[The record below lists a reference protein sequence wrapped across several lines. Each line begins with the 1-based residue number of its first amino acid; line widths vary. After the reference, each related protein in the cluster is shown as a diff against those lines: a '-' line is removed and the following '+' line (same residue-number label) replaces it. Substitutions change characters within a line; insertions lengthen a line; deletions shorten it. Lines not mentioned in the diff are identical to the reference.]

1 MLKTNSVVQDVYSLI
16 DEDRFEEAE
25 KQIEYLTAS
34 ELTSLFNYL
43 TAVCPNNRL
52 LEVVEEEISVRT
64 FFMMPDEY
72 NPGDEYQFF
81 E

>member
-1 MLKTNSVVQDVYSLI
+1 MPKTNDIVQDVYSLI

-25 KQIEYLTAS
+25 EQLEYMTTN

-52 LEVVEEEISVRT
+52 MKVVEEEISART
-64 FFMMPDEY
+64 ISMMPDEY
-72 NPGDEYQFF
+72 NPGDEHQFF

>member
-1 MLKTNSVVQDVYSLI
+1 MTTN
-16 DEDRFEEAE
+16 
-25 KQIEYLTAS
+25 

-43 TAVCPNNRL
+43 TTVCPNNRL
-52 LEVVEEEISVRT
+52 MKVVEEEISART
-64 FFMMPDEY
+64 ISMMPDEY